1 MKNSTNNAALVSEI
15 TRNAERCAII
25 IGNGRSLN
33 REDGQRI
40 DRLNARM
47 LAELTDAEILAIV
60 DGYGTPLFDALD
72 LRELR
77 YLAGERR

>member
-15 TRNAERCAII
+15 IRNAERCAQVICA
-25 IGNGRSLN
+25 GGSLN

-60 DGYGTPLFDALD
+60 DGYGMPLFDELG
-72 LRELR
+72 LRDLR